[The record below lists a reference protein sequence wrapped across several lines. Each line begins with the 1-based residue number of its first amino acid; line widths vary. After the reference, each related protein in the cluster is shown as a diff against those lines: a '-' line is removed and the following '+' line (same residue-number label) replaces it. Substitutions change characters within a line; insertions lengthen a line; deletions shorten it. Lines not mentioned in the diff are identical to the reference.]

1 VLAVEVE
8 HLFAG
13 DVGAGRRGQ
22 GPESAWSS
30 SCGKGR
36 RGRHPDAW
44 PSPADGDLERRQG
57 ARKPSFLGVHVQEA
71 ELLRTGPPLRGGR
84 RGGSYLIERDQEPA
98 SDARGVG
105 PLRRRARGVGL
116 LEGDGSWPTVT
127 NWQVDLRGQSLRDPP
142 ERANPGGERVP
153 EGGREGGQRLVKR
166 ARLCRLLRSHA
177 SGMLSDP
184 LNLDGRS
191 LRERVF
197 PTRDMERR

>member
-13 DVGAGRRGQ
+13 GIGAGRRGQ

-30 SCGKGR
+30 SCGRGR
-36 RGRHPDAW
+36 RGGHPGAC
-44 PSPADGDLERRQG
+44 PSPADGDLKRRQG
-57 ARKPSFLGVHVQEA
+57 PWKPSFLGVHIQEA
-71 ELLRTGPPLRGGR
+71 ELLRTRPPLRSGR
-84 RGGSYLIERDQEPA
+84 GRGAHLIERDQETA
-98 SDARGVG
+98 SNARGVG

-116 LEGDGSWPTVT
+116 LESDGGWPAVT
-127 NWQVDLRGQSLRDPP
+127 NWQVDLRGQSLRDSP

-166 ARLCRLLRSHA
+166 ARLCLLLRSHA
-177 SGMLSDP
+177 SGMLSNP
-184 LNLDGRS
+184 LNLGGRS